1 MYGLC
6 DKIEVHTML
15 KLPTIF
21 FLISLSFL
29 AVVHIIAL
37 ELFLYWRFWWFDIP
51 MHFIGGSVVALGL
64 FTLRDLRLPI
74 PARYLRAVPVVL
86 LVIVVAM
93 MWEVYELFIGVPIEN
108 DYVVDTLTDL
118 SMGILGG
125 LVGYSIGSNLNK
137 L

>member
-1 MYGLC
+1 
-6 DKIEVHTML
+6 ML
-15 KLPTIF
+15 KLPTVL

-93 MWEVYELFIGVPIEN
+93 LWEVYELFIGVPIES
-108 DYVVDTLTDL
+108 DYVVDTLIDL

-125 LVGYSIGSNLNK
+125 LVGYSIGTSLNK
-137 L
+137 I